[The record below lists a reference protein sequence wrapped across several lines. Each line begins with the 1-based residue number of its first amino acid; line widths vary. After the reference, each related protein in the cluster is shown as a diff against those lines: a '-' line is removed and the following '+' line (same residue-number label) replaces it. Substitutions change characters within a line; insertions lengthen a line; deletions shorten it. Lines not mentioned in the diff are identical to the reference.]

1 MANNNSKKCSSSLTI
16 RIMQIKTTVIF
27 SHPSKNGKD
36 QQGSQQL
43 MPEGI
48 LGKGGPHLLDCK
60 LVQSPWK
67 PARRI
72 LKKLKIYLPYDP
84 AVDLLGICP
93 RHPAF
98 YSTDTCPAM
107 FTAALVTLTWKRKD
121 TKCPSTEE

>member
-16 RIMQIKTTVIF
+16 RIMQIKTTVIL
-27 SHPSKNGKD
+27 SHPSKNDKD
-36 QQGSQQL
+36 QQL
-43 MPEGI
+43 MLEGI
-48 LGKGGPHLLDCK
+48 LGKGSPHLLNCK

-67 PARRI
+67 PAQRI

-107 FTAALVTLTWKRKD
+107 FTAALVTLAWKWKD
-121 TKCPSTEE
+121 TKCLSTEE